1 MILNDN
7 EAAAVFLV
15 NQKSNVNSTNRLG
28 ESPLHLAAY
37 KGFDSLVENLL
48 NHGADP
54 NVQTVFK
61 SNVAQNSEDFRQT
74 PLHLAISYRQS
85 NVITTLITDNP
96 FGDNR

>member
-7 EAAAVFLV
+7 EAAAIFLV

-61 SNVAQNSEDFRQT
+61 SNVATNSEDFRQT
-74 PLHLAISYRQS
+74 PLHLAISYRQYD
-85 NVITTLITDNP
+85 VITTLITDNP